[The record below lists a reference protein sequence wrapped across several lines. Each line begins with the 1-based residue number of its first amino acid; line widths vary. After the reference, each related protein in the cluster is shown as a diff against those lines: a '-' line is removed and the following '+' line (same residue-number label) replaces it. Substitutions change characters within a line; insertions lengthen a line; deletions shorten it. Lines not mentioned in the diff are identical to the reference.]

1 MQNPQPM
8 CDISVVIPLYN
19 KASDIYLTLSS
30 VLVQTVRPR
39 EVIVIDDGSTDGS
52 AEIVEQMITDEPHVR
67 LIRQPN
73 AGVSAARNRAIE
85 MAQGE
90 WVALLDGD
98 DLWGPDYLKVV
109 QQMIERWPECG
120 AYGTGFFVE
129 DKMRRIVG
137 ATPEK
142 TGKVD
147 FFTESMQRYVLIPS
161 ATTLRRDL
169 VLRLG
174 GFPEGMRM
182 GEDQYLWTKI
192 AREAEVAFF
201 AKPMIIYQKSASN
214 NSSSLYRA
222 EQSKFSLEDLYDESQ
237 SAISNEY
244 VARVALGKALVE
256 SARGGTM
263 QARRALDFFSYNTMS
278 KRIERKV
285 RMLNS
290 LPCFLRPII
299 FWVYNTL
306 AWLISGK
313 GM

>member
-98 DLWGPDYLKVV
+98 DLWDPDYLKVV

-237 SAISNEY
+237 SVISNEY

>member
-1 MQNPQPM
+1 MQNTKPS

-19 KASDIYLTLSS
+19 KASTIYTTLIS
-30 VLVQTVRPR
+30 VLAQSVRPR

-52 AEIVEQMITDEPHVR
+52 AEIVERMIVNEPHVK
-67 LIRQPN
+67 LVRQVN

-98 DLWGPDYLKVV
+98 DIWSPEYLKAVHE
-109 QQMIERWPECG
+109 MIERWPECG
-120 AYGTGFFVE
+120 AYGTGFYVE
-129 DKMRRIVG
+129 DNMRSIVG
-137 ATPEK
+137 STPK
-142 TGKVD
+142 QTGKVD
-147 FFTESMQRYVLIPS
+147 FFTESMHRYVLIPS

-174 GFPEGMRM
+174 GFPVGMRM

-192 AREAEVAFF
+192 AREAEVAFW
-201 AKPMIIYQKSASN
+201 AQPMIIYQKSASN
-214 NSSSLYRA
+214 RSASIYRA
-222 EQSKFSLEDLYDESQ
+222 EQSEFSLEDLYDASA

-256 SARGGTM
+256 SARGGTS
-263 QARRALDFFSYNTMS
+263 QARRALEFFAYNTMS

-285 RMLNS
+285 RILNA
-290 LPCFLRPII
+290 LPRWMRPSALAA
-299 FWVYNTL
+299 YNWL
-306 AWLISGK
+306 AWLIAGK

>member
-1 MQNPQPM
+1 MQQTT

-19 KASDIYLTLSS
+19 KASDIYLTLTS
-30 VLVQTVRPR
+30 VLVQSVRPR
-39 EVIVIDDGSTDGS
+39 EVIVVDDGSTDGS
-52 AEIVEQMITDEPHVR
+52 AEIVERMIANEPHVR
-67 LIRQPN
+67 LVRQAN

-98 DLWGPDYLKVV
+98 DLWSPDYLKAV
-109 QQMIERWPECG
+109 QMMIERWPECG
-120 AYGTGFFVE
+120 AIGTGFFVE
-129 DKMRRIVG
+129 DRFRRIVG
-137 ATPEK
+137 STPEK

-147 FFTESMQRYVLIPS
+147 FFEESMRRYVLIPS

-192 AREAEVAFF
+192 AREAEVVFYAH
-201 AKPMIIYQKSASN
+201 PMIIYQRSAA
-214 NSSSLYRA
+214 NSSFSLYRP
-222 EQSKFSLEDLYDESQ
+222 EQSKYSLEDLYDESA

-256 SARGGTM
+256 SARGGRK
-263 QARRALDFFSYNTMS
+263 QARRALEFFAYNTMS

-285 RMLNS
+285 RVLNS
-290 LPCFLRPII
+290 LPRILRPL
-299 FWVYNTL
+299 VLYLYNNL
-306 AWLISGK
+306 AWLLAGK